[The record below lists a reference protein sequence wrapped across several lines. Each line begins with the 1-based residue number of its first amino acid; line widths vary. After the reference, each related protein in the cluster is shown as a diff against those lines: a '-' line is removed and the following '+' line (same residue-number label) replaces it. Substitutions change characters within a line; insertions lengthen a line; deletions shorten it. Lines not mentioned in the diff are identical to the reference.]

1 MGQANDSHRKILR
14 QSYILHPPSRCVGA
28 CCSRPLSVV
37 YTAGAWCE
45 PPCARSARGV
55 TTLFLI
61 SMADDDDW
69 DTDPTFENN
78 MTEAERRRAGER
90 AMWEHRPEAPA
101 NSPPSTL
108 APVVPDQPGLQSL
121 I

>member
-1 MGQANDSHRKILR
+1 MGRANEITHKIL
-14 QSYILHPPSRCVGA
+14 LHCIPPIALRRRLLLTALERRLQGWCVVRA
-28 CCSRPLSVV
+28 PLR
-37 YTAGAWCE
+37 T
-45 PPCARSARGV
+45 RSARGV

-90 AMWEHRPEAPA
+90 AMWKHRPEAPA

-108 APVVPDQPGLQSL
+108 APAVPDQPGLQSL